1 MDHFKFCFLQY
12 SNTEVISIIT
22 HISSKP
28 STDMTSAGIYGKF
41 RPYNTTLLEPAPHP
55 PHRRANEGVRFPI
68 TNGSLFANQNS
79 RNQPPG
85 KNFNVHNKGE
95 ILGRRGFRAE
105 IEKSNW
111 NPASNDFMEWGY
123 SSFTIYV
130 FSHSSGIEILWQPLR
145 SILVL
150 REAHVQIFLLF
161 DSYHNSSL
169 GSSSDFPSS
178 NFHISM
184 SHFLPEI
191 FLITSGPNKISSN
204 FKLLGI
210 AYNG

>member
-12 SNTEVISIIT
+12 SNTEVISIITHISFIT

-95 ILGRRGFRAE
+95 ILGRRGFRAD

-111 NPASNDFMEWGY
+111 NPAMTLWSEGILPLLSM
-123 SSFTIYV
+123 SFPTQVGSKFFDNLFEASQFCARITFKFFSCFTLTI
-130 FSHSSGIEILWQPLR
+130 ILLLGLPL
-145 SILVL
+145 
-150 REAHVQIFLLF
+150 IFLLPTSISVCLTF
-161 DSYHNSSL
+161 
-169 GSSSDFPSS
+169 FPKYS
-178 NFHISM
+178 
-184 SHFLPEI
+184 
-191 FLITSGPNKISSN
+191 
-204 FKLLGI
+204 
-210 AYNG
+210 

>member
-1 MDHFKFCFLQY
+1 
-12 SNTEVISIIT
+12 
-22 HISSKP
+22 
-28 STDMTSAGIYGKF
+28 MTSAGIYGKF

-95 ILGRRGFRAE
+95 ILGRRKVKLEPSQQWLYGVRVF
-105 IEKSNW
+105 
-111 NPASNDFMEWGY
+111 FLY
-123 SSFTIYV
+123 YV

-145 SILVL
+145 SISVL
-150 REAHVQIFLLF
+150 GEAHVQFLLF

-178 NFHISM
+178 ISVCLTFFPKYSWLLLDQIKFH
-184 SHFLPEI
+184 
-191 FLITSGPNKISSN
+191 LILN
-204 FKLLGI
+204 
-210 AYNG
+210 Y

>member
-85 KNFNVHNKGE
+85 KNFNVHNKGK
-95 ILGRRGFRAE
+95 ILGPRGFRAE

-111 NPASNDFMEWGY
+111 NPAMTLWSEGILPLLCLFPLKRDRNSLTTSSKHLSFARGSRSN
-123 SSFTIYV
+123 
-130 FSHSSGIEILWQPLR
+130 FS
-145 SILVL
+145 LVL
-150 REAHVQIFLLF
+150 LL
-161 DSYHNSSL
+161 
-169 GSSSDFPSS
+169 P
-178 NFHISM
+178 
-184 SHFLPEI
+184 
-191 FLITSGPNKISSN
+191 
-204 FKLLGI
+204 
-210 AYNG
+210 

>member
-1 MDHFKFCFLQY
+1 MLVQTNSVLSSASPRWTT
-12 SNTEVISIIT
+12 SNFVFFSIQTLKSSPLLGTLISFIT

-111 NPASNDFMEWGY
+111 NPASNDFME
-123 SSFTIYV
+123 
-130 FSHSSGIEILWQPLR
+130 
-145 SILVL
+145 
-150 REAHVQIFLLF
+150 
-161 DSYHNSSL
+161 
-169 GSSSDFPSS
+169 
-178 NFHISM
+178 
-184 SHFLPEI
+184 
-191 FLITSGPNKISSN
+191 
-204 FKLLGI
+204 
-210 AYNG
+210 

>member
-111 NPASNDFMEWGY
+111 NPAMTLWLYGVRVFFLY
-123 SSFTIYV
+123 YV

-145 SILVL
+145 SISVL

-161 DSYHNSSL
+161 YSYHNSSL

-184 SHFLPEI
+184 SHFLSEI

-210 AYNG
+210 AYYG